1 MMRYG
6 TLFCLLLLIQGCTS
20 DEQKLPP
27 KPANVLSKDSM
38 AFYLSQVHIIDA
50 AMRHRDVRK
59 KSLQPQ
65 ARQGFINYFDTAG
78 VSKERFVESLNYWK
92 ENYVEMEEIY
102 DNSME
107 ILSTR
112 LAVLKQVESKD
123 SLKAVNSKRR

>member
-1 MMRYG
+1 MRYG

-59 KSLQPQ
+59 KSLQSQ